1 MKPYILKRPA
11 ARRWRIN
18 YRAELN
24 DEQYAAVT
32 AGDGPALVIAGAGSG
47 KTRVITYRV
56 AWLIEQG
63 VDPSRILLL
72 TFTNK
77 AAREMLRRVEALL
90 QMECRRLWGGTFHHI
105 GNRILREHAPRL
117 GYRTP
122 FTILD
127 SEDARDLLT
136 ACIREAGIDTKKRR
150 FPRGDI
156 VQDILSLSVNTSRTI
171 RETIHRQFSYFD
183 PLADEIERV
192 AQVYAERKLRES
204 LMDYDDLLLCWRRLL
219 VEHPDVAALYADQFR
234 YILVDEYQDTNRV
247 QAEIVDLLAA
257 RHRNVM
263 VVGDDCQTIYSW
275 RGTDFRNIY
284 EFPERYPD
292 ARIYHLETNYRSTPQ
307 ILALANASIAH
318 NRRQFPKGL
327 RAVRRGGPKP
337 ALVPARDVNE
347 QAEFVAARILE
358 LYADGVP
365 LSEMA
370 VLYRSHYH
378 SMELQIELL
387 RRGIPYTVRSG
398 LRFFEQAHI
407 KDVLAYLRAVVNPL
421 DELAWLRILKMVPGI
436 GQRTATEVWKA
447 IAAAADWVS
456 ELPLLP
462 ARGVVPRRAQPGWT
476 AFVELMQALAA
487 DEMMTHPSAQ
497 IALVLSSEYI
507 EHLRTTYANAETRAE
522 DLRQLAT
529 FATQYRSTESFLS
542 EVALLGQERFSIR
555 DGLYGEEILAAGAP
569 DEPLVLSSIHQAKGL
584 EWRIVFL
591 IWAAE
596 GRFPTARSY
605 ATEETFE
612 EERRLFYVAVTR
624 AKDELY
630 ICYPLITREGTRHVV
645 LRPSVFVTEVD
656 EDLFEQW
663 IIEAEDYDQESE

>member
-1 MKPYILKRPA
+1 MRQYVLKRPT
-11 ARRWRIN
+11 ARQWRIN
-18 YRAELN
+18 YRDELN
-24 DEQYAAVT
+24 EEQYAAVT
-32 AGDGPALVIAGAGSG
+32 AGDGPIVVIAGAGSG

-63 VDPSRILLL
+63 VDQSRILLM

-77 AAREMLRRVEALL
+77 AAREMLRRVESLL
-90 QMECRRLWGGTFHHI
+90 QTECRRIWGGTFHHI
-105 GNRILREHAPRL
+105 GNRILREHAALL

-122 FTILD
+122 YTILD
-127 SEDARDLLT
+127 SEDAKDLLT
-136 ACIREAGIDTKKRR
+136 ACIREAGIDTKRRR
-150 FPRGDI
+150 FPRGD
-156 VQDILSLSVNTSRTI
+156 VLQDIVSLSRNIARPL
-171 RETIHRQFSYFD
+171 RETIHLHFSYFD
-183 PLADEIERV
+183 AIADEIERV
-192 AQVYAERKLRES
+192 ASVYAERKLRDS

-219 VEHPDVAALYADQFR
+219 VDYPDVAALYADQFR
-234 YILVDEYQDTNRV
+234 YILVDEYQDTNHV

-292 ARIYHLETNYRSTPQ
+292 ARIFRLETNYRSTPQ

-337 ALVPARDVNE
+337 ALVPTRDVIE

-378 SMELQIELL
+378 SMELQMELL

-421 DELAWLRILKMVPGI
+421 DEMAWLRILKMVPGI
-436 GQRTATEVWKA
+436 GQRTAERVWKT
-447 IAAAADWVS
+447 IAASPAWVS
-456 ELPLLP
+456 ELSHLP
-462 ARGVVPRRAQPGWT
+462 ARGVVPRRVEPGWT

-487 DEMMTHPSAQ
+487 EEMMSQPSAQ
-497 IALVLSSEYI
+497 IGLVLASDYI

-522 DLRQLAT
+522 DLRQLAA
-529 FATQYRSTESFLS
+529 FATPYRSTESFLS

-555 DGLYGEEILAAGAP
+555 DGLFGEEILAAGTP

-605 ATEETFE
+605 ASEETFE

-630 ICYPLITREGTRHVV
+630 ICYPVLTREGTHHVV
-645 LRPSVFVTEVD
+645 VRPSLFVTEVD
-656 EDLFEQW
+656 EDLFERW
-663 IIEAEDYDQESE
+663 IIEAEG